1 MTLLIEWNNEKNS
14 FLKETRN
21 LSFEDVEDAI
31 LNDEI
36 IDIIPHQ
43 NQESYPNQEILI
55 VKINNYICYVPF
67 VLEGKKMFL
76 KTIIPS
82 RKYNKKLKSRFC

>member
-1 MTLLIEWNNEKNS
+1 MNLIIEWSNEKNDL
-14 FLKETRN
+14 LKKTRN

-36 IDIIPHQ
+36 IDIIPHH
-43 NQESYPNQEILI
+43 NQKLYPNQEILI
-55 VKINNYICYVPF
+55 IRINNYVYYVPF
-67 VLEGKKMFL
+67 TIEDKTMFL

-82 RKYNKKLKSRFC
+82 RKFNKKLK

>member
-1 MTLLIEWNNEKNS
+1 MNLIIEWSNEKNDL
-14 FLKETRN
+14 LKKTRN

-36 IDIIPHQ
+36 MDIIPHH
-43 NQESYPNQEILI
+43 NQKLYPNQEILI
-55 VKINNYICYVPF
+55 VRINNYVRYVPF
-67 VLEGKKMFL
+67 IIEGKTMFL

-82 RKYNKKLKSRFC
+82 RKFNKKLK

>member
-1 MTLLIEWNNEKNS
+1 MNLIIEWSNEKNDL
-14 FLKETRN
+14 LKKTRN

-36 IDIIPHQ
+36 MDIIPHH
-43 NQESYPNQEILI
+43 NQKLYPNQEILI
-55 VKINNYICYVPF
+55 VRINNYVCYVPF
-67 VLEGKKMFL
+67 IIEGKTMFL

-82 RKYNKKLKSRFC
+82 RKFNKKLK

>member
-1 MTLLIEWNNEKNS
+1 MNLIIEWSNEKNDL
-14 FLKETRN
+14 LKKTRN

-36 IDIIPHQ
+36 IDIITHH
-43 NQESYPNQEILI
+43 NQKLYPNQEILI
-55 VKINNYICYVPF
+55 VRINNYVCYVPF
-67 VLEGKKMFL
+67 IIEGKTMFL

-82 RKYNKKLKSRFC
+82 RKFNKKLK

>member
-1 MTLLIEWNNEKNS
+1 MTLKIEWSEEKNIL
-14 FLKETRN
+14 LKNSRS

-36 IDIIPHQ
+36 IDIIPHH
-43 NQESYPNQEILI
+43 NQKLYPNQEILI

-67 VLEGKKMFL
+67 VLGDGVIFL

-82 RKYNKKLKSRFC
+82 RKFNKKLKN

>member
-1 MTLLIEWNNEKNS
+1 MNLIIEWSNEKNDL
-14 FLKETRN
+14 LKKTRN

-36 IDIIPHQ
+36 IDIIPHH
-43 NQESYPNQEILI
+43 NQKLYPNQEILI
-55 VKINNYICYVPF
+55 VRINNYVCYVPF
-67 VLEGKKMFL
+67 IIEGKTMFL

-82 RKYNKKLKSRFC
+82 RKFNKKLK

>member
-1 MTLLIEWNNEKNS
+1 MNLIIEWSNEKNDL
-14 FLKETRN
+14 LKKTRN

-36 IDIIPHQ
+36 IDIIPHH
-43 NQESYPNQEILI
+43 NQKLYPNQEILI
-55 VKINNYICYVPF
+55 VRINNYVCYVPF
-67 VLEGKKMFL
+67 IIKGKTMFL

-82 RKYNKKLKSRFC
+82 RKFNKKLK